1 MNWFRMDE
9 EKAFSAGERYEETH
23 TGQVDKKLVQNTISI
38 IKKAQDVLC
47 RLIHDPL
54 GQKEWGGRYF
64 FIQHEA
70 QSKSLIKA

>member
-1 MNWFRMDE
+1 MDE

-54 GQKEWGGRYF
+54 GQKE
-64 FIQHEA
+64 
-70 QSKSLIKA
+70 